1 MEFLIPPVPAA
12 GASGIRL
19 PKPPGRAP
27 RRRRRGAVAEVP
39 GQLAFLFDVA
49 ADREV
54 EAADAAPAPTAS
66 PPAPAIRLVL
76 LDAFRDAHGDPRPAL
91 LIPGRAAPAVFD
103 GIAAALAAKAHLEAA
118 AR

>member
-1 MEFLIPPVPAA
+1 VTGGLT
-12 GASGIRL
+12 RT
-19 PKPPGRAP
+19 P
-27 RRRRRGAVAEVP
+27 RRRRRASAPPP
-39 GQLAFLFDVA
+39 GQLELLFDAPVLTLAPPDAPVLA
-49 ADREV
+49 AV
-54 EAADAAPAPTAS
+54 SEAKDANSAS
-66 PPAPAIRLVL
+66 LGFFPPPAPAIRLVL